1 MSTVVGGT
9 DRVLSPVASPGAPGD
24 GRPSDGAPE
33 RARAGSARPGGK
45 LERLRRRTLTVSV
58 EGAVLRA
65 VAFSGS
71 RIVAWATV
79 DLDDPEG
86 ASLPPELAA
95 LTRGRTR
102 QLTDLP
108 FYASL
113 VRYLEKPAAS
123 RRYLDQVVA
132 VEVGNTI
139 PFAPEEIDLR
149 WKMIQDGRGPEVM
162 AWAVPRWEI
171 DAYIK
176 LVGLMGVRPSASYA
190 KALALS
196 SAVGRSHAAIAHLTG
211 SEAELVLVRDG
222 VPRRVH
228 RVELPPTPE
237 AAPEAALNDAAAYAG
252 ALAQAIEELCS
263 ADAAHSSDAT
273 GAEGAAPP
281 VLRTGQVP
289 AGGALTEALADAFGD
304 RLHGPIQTLD
314 YPDGFPALE
323 YAANVGLMLA
333 DRSRPRVPWRAS
345 PAQQAVIDLLPRRHH
360 ALRVPTRAI
369 GVALLYGALA
379 AGAFAATSFVAG
391 VESWAND
398 LESRLASIHR
408 QVRLDNVAL
417 ARENGVRQELDLLAA
432 QVQALDDETVANR
445 DAVAL
450 LVDRARALTG
460 GPLVAISDV
469 SLAAGD
475 VRLSGSAPTYASVVA
490 FANGLRAG
498 GLFDEMRTTDAAGT
512 SREDGEPGAGGGGI
526 AFNMTGSYGAEPD
539 EDEPS

>member
-1 MSTVVGGT
+1 MSTVDGGT

-196 SAVGRSHAAIAHLTG
+196 SAVGRSHAAIAHLTS

-228 RVELPPTPE
+228 RVELPP
-237 AAPEAALNDAAAYAG
+237 ADATAYAG
-252 ALAQAIEELCS
+252 APAQPIEELCAS
-263 ADAAHSSDAT
+263 SGPDAGPGPTGVLPGQVPADAAH
-273 GAEGAAPP
+273 
-281 VLRTGQVP
+281 VQ
-289 AGGALTEALADAFGD
+289 ALADAFGE
-304 RLHGPIQTLD
+304 RLRGPIPSIEA
-314 YPDGFPALE
+314 PDGFPALE

-333 DRSRPRVPWRAS
+333 DRDRPRLPWRAS
-345 PAQQAVIDLLPRRHH
+345 PAQQAVMDLLPPRHRR
-360 ALRVPTRAI
+360 LRLPARAI
-369 GVALLYGALA
+369 GIALLFGALG
-379 AGAFAATSFVAG
+379 AGAVAATSFVQQA
-391 VESWAND
+391 ESWA
-398 LESRLASIHR
+398 ERQEASLAGVHR
-408 QVRLDNVAL
+408 NVRIDNVAA
-417 ARENGVRQELDLLAA
+417 AREKSMRLKLDVLAA
-432 QVQALDDETVANR
+432 QVQALEEEVRTSR

-450 LVDRARALTG
+450 VVERARALTG
-460 GPLVAISDV
+460 EPSVEVSDV
-469 SLAAGD
+469 SLAGGE
-475 VRLSGSAPTYASVVA
+475 VRVSGSAPSYRAVVA
-490 FANGLRAG
+490 FADGLRAT
-498 GLFDEMRTTDAAGT
+498 GLFEQLRTTSAAGT
-512 SREDGEPGAGGGGI
+512 SREAGEAAGSGAGGI
-526 AFNMTGSYGAEPD
+526 AFSMIGSYSSGADPD
-539 EDEPS
+539 RDEAS